1 MLKEI
6 LKNCETR
13 MQKAVES
20 VRHELVK
27 VRTGKATTALLDTVK
42 VDAYG
47 SIMAIN
53 QVGTLNVADAHML
66 AVTPWDKAMLQPI
79 EKAIIAA
86 NLGFNPSIDGNVVR
100 IPIPPLNEERRRELV
115 KLVKKFGEEGKIAI
129 RNIRRDENEQ
139 LKKSEKAEH
148 FSEDERKR
156 GEQEVQKYTDKYTKE
171 IEALLANKEKEIME
185 V

>member
-27 VRTGKATTALLDTVK
+27 VRTGKATTGLLDTVK

-47 SIMAIN
+47 SMMAMN
-53 QVGTLNVADAHML
+53 QVGTISVVDAHML
-66 AVTPWDKAMLQPI
+66 AVTPWDKGMLQPI

-171 IEALLANKEKEIME
+171 IESLLAAKEKEVME